1 MDKIGFE
8 ARVRTLWPGMVR
20 LARCVTHSHADAE
33 DAAAQ
38 AVLNCYRRLAS
49 LRRED
54 AFDAW
59 LMRACLNEARNIL
72 RRRGRVELRGD
83 WPDTPAGTDGGPELT
98 PLLMRLDEKE
108 RVPLELMY
116 FENYPLEEIAAVLGV
131 PLGNAA
137 AAETATLASSVGT
150 SVGAGLGAFIAVVLF
165 ATVRQR
171 IDERLVPPA
180 LRGLPISLVTA
191 SLMCMAFTCVAGIA
205 GGLFA

>member
-8 ARVRTLWPGMVR
+8 ARMRTLWPGMVR

-72 RRRGRVELRGD
+72 RAGAAWSCAATGPIRLPARTAARSSRR
-83 WPDTPAGTDGGPELT
+83 
-98 PLLMRLDEKE
+98 
-108 RVPLELMY
+108 
-116 FENYPLEEIAAVLGV
+116 F
-131 PLGNAA
+131 
-137 AAETATLASSVGT
+137 
-150 SVGAGLGAFIAVVLF
+150 
-165 ATVRQR
+165 
-171 IDERLVPPA
+171 
-180 LRGLPISLVTA
+180 
-191 SLMCMAFTCVAGIA
+191 
-205 GGLFA
+205 

>member
-1 MDKIGFE
+1 MPTP
-8 ARVRTLWPGMVR
+8 RTPP
-20 LARCVTHSHADAE
+20 
-33 DAAAQ
+33 AQ

-108 RVPLELMY
+108 RVP
-116 FENYPLEEIAAVLGV
+116 A
-131 PLGNAA
+131 
-137 AAETATLASSVGT
+137 GT
-150 SVGAGLGAFIAVVLF
+150 DVF
-165 ATVRQR
+165 
-171 IDERLVPPA
+171 
-180 LRGLPISLVTA
+180 
-191 SLMCMAFTCVAGIA
+191 
-205 GGLFA
+205 

>member
-8 ARVRTLWPGMVR
+8 ARVRALWPGLVR
-20 LARCVTHSHADAE
+20 LARCVTHSEADAE

-59 LMRACLNEARNIL
+59 LMRACLNEAHSIL
-72 RRRGRVELRGD
+72 RRRKRTELRGD
-83 WPDTPAGTDGGPELT
+83 WPDLPAGEERKPELT
-98 PLLMRLDEKE
+98 PLLMRLPEKE

-131 PLGNAA
+131 PRGTAA
-137 AAETATLASSVGT
+137 SRLSRGRRRLRAIIEEE
-150 SVGAGLGAFIAVVLF
+150 GL
-165 ATVRQR
+165 
-171 IDERLVPPA
+171 
-180 LRGLPISLVTA
+180 S
-191 SLMCMAFTCVAGIA
+191 
-205 GGLFA
+205 

>member
-8 ARVRTLWPGMVR
+8 ARVRALWPGMVR

-59 LMRACLNEARNIL
+59 LMRACLNEARSIL

-131 PLGNAA
+131 PRGTAA
-137 AAETATLASSVGT
+137 SRLSRGRRRLREILEKE
-150 SVGAGLGAFIAVVLF
+150 GL
-165 ATVRQR
+165 
-171 IDERLVPPA
+171 
-180 LRGLPISLVTA
+180 
-191 SLMCMAFTCVAGIA
+191 
-205 GGLFA
+205 